1 MGNKLNDKYPQ
12 QLIDAVA
19 ELLLPEIQKFYESDE
34 GRQFLEEWVKDKKTG
49 GDGKQRLNVQL
60 CKCQQSPRRNAE

>member
-34 GRQFLEEWVKDKKTG
+34 GRQFLDEWVKDKKMG
-49 GDGKQRLNVQL
+49 GDG
-60 CKCQQSPRRNAE
+60 E

>member
-19 ELLLPEIQKFYESDE
+19 ELLLPEIESGE
-34 GRQFLEEWVKDKKTG
+34 GRQLLEEWVKDKKTG
-49 GDGKQRLNVQL
+49 GDGK
-60 CKCQQSPRRNAE
+60 

>member
-19 ELLLPEIQKFYESDE
+19 ELLLPEIQKFYESGE
-34 GRQFLEEWVKDKKTG
+34 GRQLLEEWVKDKKTG
-49 GDGKQRLNVQL
+49 GDGK
-60 CKCQQSPRRNAE
+60 

>member
-1 MGNKLNDKYPQ
+1 MGNKLNDKCPQ

-34 GRQFLEEWVKDKKTG
+34 GRQFLDEWVKDKKMD
-49 GDGKQRLNVQL
+49 GDG
-60 CKCQQSPRRNAE
+60 E